1 VTRVRIF
8 IDFWN
13 FQAGWNAR
21 LGRGSDGKVAEQ
33 CDWTALP
40 RVLLRETQAVLN
52 SVGIE
57 ATCSLEETLVYASV
71 DPAKT
76 GDEKLRGWLA
86 NFVDRL
92 PSFKVTI
99 HERRSRPFAA
109 HCRQCGVETSNCP
122 SCGAGFQRSVEKGVD
137 TALVTDLLALGLE
150 GGYDA
155 GLLVSSDADFAP
167 AVRFLQA
174 RGKKVINVAWPGEG
188 HELKKACWAD
198 VDLDRCKSDLFRR
211 Q

>member
-1 VTRVRIF
+1 MTKVRIF

-33 CDWTALP
+33 CDWMVLP
-40 RVLLRETQAVLN
+40 RVLLRETASVL
-52 SVGIE
+52 SAVGIE
-57 ATCSLEETLVYASV
+57 EGCSLEETLVYASV
-71 DPAKT
+71 DRLNPNE
-76 GDEKLRGWLA
+76 EKLRGWLS

-99 HERRSRPFAA
+99 HERRSRAFGA
-109 HCRQCGVETSNCP
+109 HCRECGVETSNCP
-122 SCGAGFQRSVEKGVD
+122 SCGSAFKRSVEKGVD
-137 TALVTDLLALGLE
+137 TALVTDLLALGFE
-150 GGYDA
+150 GAFDVA
-155 GLLVSSDADFAP
+155 LLVSSDADFAP
-167 AVRFLQA
+167 AARYLQA
-174 RGKKVINVAWPGEG
+174 RGMKVINVAWPNEG

-211 Q
+211 P